1 MEQQLKELTVA
12 ITEVSNGNFIKDYIL
27 PLLVVLFAGT
37 FAHFSTAF
45 LRYRDAQKEKLQHA
59 NDWILG
65 LQTAFNTLIT
75 IKRNYHG
82 LITSEPLNRAC
93 TIPQVIM
100 YKKPIQM
107 NVSKLSFITLSA
119 KEFTGEFDNHRN
131 LSFISSLQENYNVIL
146 SILEKRN
153 ALLERYADS
162 LDKAQK
168 NQNNGLS
175 LDDMEKIMGSG
186 DLAALVDMT
195 EALIQF
201 TDDIIIAIHN
211 FLCEFPDI
219 CRLTIDIQRI
229 KNTGNI
235 VEHFYDNDELLQH
248 SPRMNAKA
256 VANILSKPEMEVKF
270 RYIIFR
276 EDGELV
282 PLKKSSSQINDKSD
296 IARNIERYEFDR
308 KVAKAHCLKWL

>member
-1 MEQQLKELTVA
+1 MEQQLRELTVA
-12 ITEVSNGNFIKDYIL
+12 ITEASNGNFIKDYIL

-45 LRYRDAQKEKLQHA
+45 LRYRDAQKEKLKCA
-59 NDWILG
+59 NEWILG

-82 LITSEPLNRAC
+82 LISREPLNRAC
-93 TIPQVIM
+93 TIPQIIM
-100 YKKPIQM
+100 YKEPIQM
-107 NVSKLSFITLSA
+107 NVSVLSFVTLSA
-119 KEFTGEFDNHRN
+119 EEFKGEYDNHRN

-168 NQNNGLS
+168 NQCNGLT
-175 LDDMEKIMGSG
+175 LDDMEKVMGSG

-201 TDDIIIAIHN
+201 TDDLIIAIHN

-235 VEHFYDNDELLQH
+235 VEHFYDNDGLLKH
-248 SPRMNAKA
+248 SPRMNVEA
-256 VANILSKPEMEVKF
+256 VANIISKPETEVQG
-270 RYIIFR
+270 RYIIF
-276 EDGELV
+276 GEEGDLA
-282 PLKKSSSQINDKSD
+282 PLKKNSSQINDKSD
-296 IARNIERYEFDR
+296 ITKNIERYEFNR
-308 KVAKAHCLKWL
+308 KVAKAHRFKWL